1 MSTQSNFLRPLVSI
15 TFSGLVLFLVSAP
28 GFAQACPAE
37 ILVSSGFTSLASG
50 NTATAQKGVDEW
62 DGDVVKISTTMPG
75 TLTITGT
82 GTGSQSSLYTTAG
95 GYPAFVDSAR
105 LGTGLRDLEAVAPA
119 GDYCVQVRP
128 PTGANGNFTLAVT
141 FVDVCHLG
149 DVDDHGDS
157 FLCATPIA
165 IDGSDSGEI
174 DSSTAND
181 VDVFT
186 FTLGATTT
194 VTIQSIGTTTDV
206 DGSLFDGQGTFITAD
221 ADSGSGANFLISRSL
236 AAGRYYVRVEGAN
249 GAYGISVSD

>member
-1 MSTQSNFLRPLVSI
+1 VSTQSNFLRPLVSI
-15 TFSGLVLFLVSAP
+15 TFSALVLFLVSAP

-37 ILVSSGFTSLASG
+37 ILVSSGFTSLTSG
-50 NTATAQKGVDEW
+50 NTASAQKGVDEW

-75 TLTITGT
+75 TLTVTGT

-105 LGTGLRDLEAVAPA
+105 LGTGLRDLQAVAPA

-128 PTGANGNFTLAVT
+128 PAGATGNFTLAVT

-149 DVDDHGDS
+149 DVDDHGES

-165 IDGSDSGEI
+165 IDASDSGEI
-174 DSSTAND
+174 DSSTADD

-186 FTLGATTT
+186 FILGATTT
-194 VTIQSIGTTTDV
+194 VTIESTGSTDV
-206 DGSLFDGQGTFITAD
+206 DGSLFDGQGTFIAAD

-236 AAGRYYVRVEGAN
+236 AAGRYYVRVEGAD
-249 GAYGISVSD
+249 GAYGISVND